1 MIGML
6 RALARRRAAL
16 VALSDAQ
23 RALLALEAQVLR
35 GRAGTLVS
43 GARLTPRLALGGL
56 ATAAFTLLLFR
67 RSGALRLASAALAV
81 YPLLRRVL
89 SLLRRR

>member
-1 MIGML
+1 MIRIL

-43 GARLTPRLALGGL
+43 GARLMPRLALGGL
-56 ATAAFTLLLFR
+56 AAVMLTLLLFR
-67 RSGALRLASAALAV
+67 RGGALKLASAALAV
-81 YPLLRRVL
+81 YPLLRRML